1 MKNDE
6 NKKKQSIR
14 NVVDRMTQWVVAKF
28 AVPIPSLNI
37 DEQSQNTVFT
47 FKGIF
52 FITHHR
58 N

>member
-28 AVPIPSLNI
+28 GAPLLRFDSPQ
-37 DEQSQNTVFT
+37 E
-47 FKGIF
+47 
-52 FITHHR
+52 
-58 N
+58 